1 MCVRWHYGSRKSQA
15 LSLYKLLNDFYTAT
29 SNDTP
34 NLSYLVT
41 SSPLKD
47 ATAAAT
53 TTTTPSKIGTGL
65 YMFLNDKTKDDV
77 IRQHHLAKKLLMLFL
92 ESELTRLSV
101 WCNPLNATG
110 HGLPAVFSGNT
121 ERSLVMEDSW
131 KEMIRFAWEVSPRL
145 AVQMDT
151 RFVLAVVHREL
162 HRLIANNSLDV
173 VDVPEALIILLGD
186 QLMPNAKLDLK
197 VNIAV

>member
-1 MCVRWHYGSRKSQA
+1 M
-15 LSLYKLLNDFYTAT
+15 LYKLLNDFYSAV

-41 SSPLKD
+41 SSPLKEGSNN
-47 ATAAAT
+47 A
-53 TTTTPSKIGTGL
+53 SKIGTSL

-110 HGLPAVFSGNT
+110 HGLPAVFVGNT

-145 AVQMDT
+145 AVQMDS
-151 RFVLAVVHREL
+151 RFVLPAVHREL

-173 VDVPEALIILLGD
+173 VDVPEALVILLGD
-186 QLMPNAKLDLK
+186 QLIPNAKLNLK
-197 VNIAV
+197 VKT